1 MVKFCNWTIVSVGW
15 SKDDQTGL
23 LWLLRSTRLPESS
36 IEAKT
41 TPRPSVPES
50 QTVVLEPLIRRNEP
64 EGKRRRD
71 PRESTVPADHTGTFP
86 AKDTAARNGPEEDD
100 ERKETEKL
108 ELGDDQDWFEPVA

>member
-15 SKDDQTGL
+15 SKEDQTGL

-50 QTVVLEPLIRRNEP
+50 QTVVLEPLIRRSEP

-71 PRESTVPADHTGTFP
+71 PPESTLPADHTVTFP
-86 AKDTAARNGPEEDD
+86 AKDRAARNEPGEDD
-100 ERKETEKL
+100 GTKETEKVS
-108 ELGDDQDWFEPVA
+108 LGDDQDWFDQVA